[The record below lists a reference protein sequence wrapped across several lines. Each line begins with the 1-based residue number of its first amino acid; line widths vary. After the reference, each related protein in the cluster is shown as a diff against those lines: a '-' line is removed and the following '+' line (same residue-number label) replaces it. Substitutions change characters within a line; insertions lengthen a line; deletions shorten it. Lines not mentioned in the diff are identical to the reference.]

1 MGESLSILFMAT
13 NQVNDLS
20 EQDDPSLQ
28 VHAMTCSAVDLRGKK
43 VGGRE
48 WGIHFRIYSGFMI

>member
-1 MGESLSILFMAT
+1 MGESLSILFMPT

-28 VHAMTCSAVDLRGKK
+28 VHAMTCSAVDLRGGESGW
-43 VGGRE
+43 VGVGNS
-48 WGIHFRIYSGFMI
+48 F